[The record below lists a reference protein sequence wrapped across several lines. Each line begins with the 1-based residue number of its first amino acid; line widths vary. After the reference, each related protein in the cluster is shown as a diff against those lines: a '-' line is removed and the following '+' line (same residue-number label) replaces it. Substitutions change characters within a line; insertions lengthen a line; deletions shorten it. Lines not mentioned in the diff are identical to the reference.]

1 MLLHWVQPQNH
12 MHIHPTKIMMGK
24 LLDSKIYQSTQAKNC
39 PTLITSAYKTK
50 HDELDILLYSSQ
62 NCTKVMLV
70 SIASTGLIWLVP
82 NSLPSWTIG
91 CSGLSFNLFSTNPK
105 LDQPKSLLLLHPKT
119 GLQQI
124 KPNQPNL
131 LGNLHL
137 WWQEFHKGEGITK
150 SQEHEALM
158 IQLLNQ
164 KKIVPR
170 GTASK

>member
-62 NCTKVMLV
+62 NCTEVMLV

-124 KPNQPNL
+124 KNQINPTF
-131 LGNLHL
+131 
-137 WWQEFHKGEGITK
+137 WAIYTFDDKSSTK
-150 SQEHEALM
+150 VKASQNPKNTKHSWS
-158 IQLLNQ
+158 N
-164 KKIVPR
+164 
-170 GTASK
+170 SKTKRK